1 MKNQSE
7 DYVPAHSLPSCELGK
22 GNRADTA
29 LLDAAQLTPSDKPHD
44 LCSPTLGPVRWFCD
58 PDFYYVKFCLCVHLH
73 PCVTVW
79 PDPQSLHA
87 NQEFDSWTW
96 HFA

>member
-29 LLDAAQLTPSDKPHD
+29 LLDAAQLTPSDKLHD
-44 LCSPTLGPVRWFCD
+44 LCSPTLGPVR
-58 PDFYYVKFCLCVHLH
+58 
-73 PCVTVW
+73 
-79 PDPQSLHA
+79 
-87 NQEFDSWTW
+87 
-96 HFA
+96 